1 MTTAGEVPPDA
12 KDWTWVLE
20 RQCPE
25 CGLEAGTLYPGDLPH
40 LLRANAQVWL
50 ALMGDPEVA
59 VRPEPHVW
67 SPLEYA
73 CHVHDVHQ
81 VFHERATA
89 MLAEE
94 RPHFANW
101 DQDVTAVE
109 KRYADQVPA
118 IVGPTLVASAYA
130 VGDVYASV
138 SGDSW
143 DRQGVRSDGAVFTI
157 ATLGRYHYHDV
168 YHHLHDV
175 AALAERVTIG
185 AYDTYADDYADGTAE
200 MPEAVAGNIAR
211 FVANASPGA
220 RVLEI
225 GSGPGRDALALEQI
239 GLSVRR
245 TDISAGF
252 VRQLR
257 SAGYVADQLDP
268 LRDELTDPLRD
279 GAPYDAVWANASL
292 LHVRRESLPIVLRRL
307 AAVTRLGG
315 TLHVTLKEGDGDQ
328 WTVHGNVSA
337 PRFFTFWREDALREV
352 LREAGWDVD
361 EVRHGESRHQSSGD
375 RSSQAWLA
383 VFATKR

>member
-1 MTTAGEVPPDA
+1 MTTAGPVPPDT

-25 CGLEAGTLYPGDLPH
+25 CGLEAGSVYPGDLPH

-50 ALMGDPEVA
+50 ALMGDPEVTA
-59 VRPEPHVW
+59 RPEPHVW

-81 VFHERATA
+81 LFHERATA
-89 MLAEE
+89 MIVED
-94 RPHFANW
+94 RPHFASW
-101 DQDVTAVE
+101 DQDATAVE

-130 VGDVYASV
+130 VGDVYATV
-138 SGDSW
+138 SGDDW
-143 DRQGVRSDGAVFTI
+143 DRQGFRSDGAVFTL
-157 ATLGRYHYHDV
+157 ATLGRFHYHDV
-168 YHHLHDV
+168 FHHLHDV

-185 AYDTYADDYADGTAE
+185 AYDAYADDYAEGTCE
-200 MPEAVAGNIAR
+200 LPEVVAGNIAR
-211 FVANASPGA
+211 FVATAGPAG

-245 TDISAGF
+245 TDVSPGF
-252 VRQLR
+252 VRHLR

-268 LRDELTDPLRD
+268 LRDDLTDPLRD

-307 AAVTRLGG
+307 AAVTRPGG
-315 TLHVTLKEGDGDQ
+315 TLHLTMKEGDGES
-328 WTVHGNVSA
+328 WSVHGHVGA
-337 PRFFTFWREDALREV
+337 PRFFVFWREDALREV
-352 LREAGWDVD
+352 LHEAGWEVE
-361 EVRHGESRHQSSGD
+361 EVRHGESEHPGRP
-375 RSSQAWLA
+375 SQPWLA